1 MLRPGW
7 RSCGSREGRVSPS
20 TPGASVPAWHK
31 MCQTSSL
38 THTCELR
45 MKRPISLARCWS
57 GSVCCLVLALAAC
70 THDTA
75 PVATQSGY
83 PIPHVS
89 AVMDVSGP
97 GCSDRTHPS
106 GLLIDRVET
115 PPAWGIAV
123 RDDGLTYFTEPNN
136 GGVGITTTQSRVV
149 EGF

>member
-1 MLRPGW
+1 
-7 RSCGSREGRVSPS
+7 
-20 TPGASVPAWHK
+20 
-31 MCQTSSL
+31 
-38 THTCELR
+38 

-123 RDDGLTYFTEPNN
+123 RDDDPQLLTGAVGWLHARTVQEIAAGDHAVFVGEVLSIEQGPGRGALVYLHRAYHGL
-136 GGVGITTTQSRVV
+136 
-149 EGF
+149 